1 MVSALLSIMDNDQSQ
16 RAWHSHHCINAV
28 RPFVCEMLKYR
39 MHKLNL
45 SYDKRATQ
53 TAFCF
58 TTRCQTSYER
68 FCWFYCPRIKPL
80 LLKLASGRRRIS
92 GRRFSPPQFMNGE
105 KRRLKIRLRSLASK
119 KSVCL
124 QVTKRC

>member
-1 MVSALLSIMDNDQSQ
+1 
-16 RAWHSHHCINAV
+16 
-28 RPFVCEMLKYR
+28 MLKYG

-58 TTRCQTSYER
+58 TTVLPNELRAILRVLLSTNQ
-68 FCWFYCPRIKPL
+68 PL
-80 LLKLASGRRRIS
+80 LLKLASRRRRIS
-92 GRRFSPPQFMNGE
+92 GRRFSPPQFLNGG
-105 KRRLKIRLRSLASK
+105 KRRLKIRLRLLASK